1 MSEEQDDL
9 TLVYMYG
16 FKNGERGMKVDI
28 EQLNKLLDTIGKIN
42 ATLTATVI
50 EKNDEIERLR
60 AALNANAQTL
70 RLHLGEMTAQEMR
83 TVRAAFSWVLAKGKS
98 ND

>member
-16 FKNGERGMKVDI
+16 FKNGEQGMKVDI
-28 EQLNKLLDTIGKIN
+28 EQLHKLLDTIGKIN
-42 ATLTATVI
+42 ATLTEKVI

-60 AALNANAQTL
+60 KLLNANAQTL

-83 TVRAAFSWVLAKGKS
+83 TVHAAFSWVLAGGKS

>member
-28 EQLNKLLDTIGKIN
+28 EQLHKLLDTIGKIN

>member
-1 MSEEQDDL
+1 VSEEQDDL

-16 FKNGERGMKVDI
+16 FKNGEQGMK
-28 EQLNKLLDTIGKIN
+28 
-42 ATLTATVI
+42 A
-50 EKNDEIERLR
+50 EIERLR
-60 AALNANAQTL
+60 AALNADAQTL

-83 TVRAAFSWVLAKGKS
+83 TVRAAFSWVLAEEKT